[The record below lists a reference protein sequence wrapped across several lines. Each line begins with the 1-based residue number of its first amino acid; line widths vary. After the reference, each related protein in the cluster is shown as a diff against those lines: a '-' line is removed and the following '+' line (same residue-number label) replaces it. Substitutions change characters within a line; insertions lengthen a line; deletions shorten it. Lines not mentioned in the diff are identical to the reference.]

1 MSSFKVTSSDA
12 PVFGPTM
19 TKADFGK
26 FALDFQRFGYKA
38 SFNLAKIGA
47 ATIGDFAE
55 WDGEKGRC
63 AKAGFTEAQ
72 CSEARCAGTPH
83 FAALHRA
90 L

>member
-38 SFNLAKIGA
+38 SFGLAKIAA
-47 ATIGDFAE
+47 ATIGNFAK
-55 WDGEKGRC
+55 WDGDKGNC

-72 CSEARCAGTPH
+72 WHVGYQ
-83 FAALHRA
+83 
-90 L
+90 